1 MKDTVFSRYE
11 VKKSNIK
18 VDGSSKNYPLNCVGS
33 LETELE
39 VKTITKSCE
48 GVVKKKRNRG
58 AGSGTATISLHIPY
72 ALYIEIYGMDVNNL
86 IEGVK
91 AYGKNSIHK
100 SFCYTGIV
108 KDEDGNE
115 LLIALPNC
123 MASSGPKMNIENG
136 AEEVSEVE
144 IEVDLMPDE
153 YDQCEYELFVSEMP
167 SSITT
172 EKWLTEFA
180 PSMVQKPTA

>member
-1 MKDTVFSRYE
+1 METVFSRYE

-18 VDGSSKNYPLNCVGS
+18 VDGDTKNYPLNCVGS

-48 GVVKKKRNRG
+48 GVVKKKRSRG
-58 AGSGTATISLHIPY
+58 AGSGTATLSLHIPY
-72 ALYIEIYGMDVNNL
+72 ALYVKIYGMDVDGL
-86 IEGVK
+86 IEGVN

-100 SFCYTGIV
+100 TFSYTGV
-108 KDEDGNE
+108 VRDEDGNE

-123 MASSGPKMNIENG
+123 VASSGPKMNIENG

-144 IEVDLMPDE
+144 IEIDLMPDE
-153 YDQCEYELFVSEMP
+153 YDQCEYELFVSKLP
-167 SSITT
+167 SSITV
-172 EKWLTEFA
+172 EKWLNEFT
-180 PSMVQKPTA
+180 PSMLQKPKA